1 MELDHN
7 TQKIKL
13 YKIGRPGLFAFD
25 EKDGDIYTTNWI
37 NGVSTLTKYNEETG
51 KIQRYEESVGMFG
64 YLHCVGNYVYGRK
77 TGRSGRRND

>member
-1 MELDHN
+1 MAVISELIRTEEN
-7 TQKIKL
+7 GKL
-13 YKIGRPGLFAFD
+13 SFGDYTLAAKAKLDSF

-64 YLHCVGNYVYGRK
+64 YLH
-77 TGRSGRRND
+77 